1 MSLSIS
7 CTRIKQKIKDKSG
20 DAKEI
25 IINFIKEPAIKKA
38 VLFDKYPAL
47 KAKKYN
53 VVLDDGL
60 ECDFIPSFYKY
71 YFRYTGNKA
80 EILNFIANI
89 KPNST
94 EVESDTICNRIDL
107 NQFKTKTKPLTVYE
121 KRAASFFFDYL
132 KVESN
137 NLEFYSCL
145 KAPEVHYLAIDTKTK
160 DVYHMIDNFWE

>member
-1 MSLSIS
+1 MKNTIYYFMIVFMSLSIS

-47 KAKKYN
+47 KAKKYDI
-53 VVLDDGL
+53 VLDHGL

-71 YFRYTGNKA
+71 YFRYTGNTA

-94 EVESDTICNRIDL
+94 EVESDTI
-107 NQFKTKTKPLTVYE
+107 
-121 KRAASFFFDYL
+121 
-132 KVESN
+132 
-137 NLEFYSCL
+137 
-145 KAPEVHYLAIDTKTK
+145 
-160 DVYHMIDNFWE
+160 